1 MLVPKLFLGTF
12 PEVRRQTSRYLQS
25 LAKGES
31 MELELVDT
39 QSDAGLIVV
48 DDQEGFLAEE
58 RHYQMYAIFEVAD
71 SAQYRPMHPR
81 IFNAVLAHHP
91 WGPLALLGSLVSL
104 LWIHRVI
111 AEASWTALLST
122 TAKWWDLY
130 GAEGS
135 RFSNGTRTGDLWAI
149 GGALKVVLRQKGL
162 PVDELVAP
170 LPEGGLRAL
179 LARHPKE
186 FGDVLGT
193 GSTEGA

>member
-12 PEVRRQTSRYLQS
+12 PEVRRQTSRYLRS

-111 AEASWTALLST
+111 GRT
-122 TAKWWDLY
+122 
-130 GAEGS
+130 GAN
-135 RFSNGTRTGDLWAI
+135 SNGAAHRRASCGKHILRKSSRRARRRTR
-149 GGALKVVLRQKGL
+149 
-162 PVDELVAP
+162 
-170 LPEGGLRAL
+170 
-179 LARHPKE
+179 LA
-186 FGDVLGT
+186 
-193 GSTEGA
+193 